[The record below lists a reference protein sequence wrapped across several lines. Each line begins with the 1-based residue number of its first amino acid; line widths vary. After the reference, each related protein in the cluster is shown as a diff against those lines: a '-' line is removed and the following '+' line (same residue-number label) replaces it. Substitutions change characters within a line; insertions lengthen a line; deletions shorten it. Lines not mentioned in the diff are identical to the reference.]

1 MLKKFSNELGIEF
14 DLNIVDSF
22 LYRKELRHLEE
33 TNEELSKKNKDL
45 Q

>member
-22 LYRKELRHLEE
+22 LYRRELRHLEE
-33 TNEELSKKNKDL
+33 TNEDLNK
-45 Q
+45 